1 MRAPIRP
8 PKSYGS
14 GNTERKHEE
23 NETTLSILYIRL
35 PSKAT
40 ADTVQPGTPLYCQF
54 ALASDRGTIDRE
66 GVAALSD
73 LSELVRRA
81 HRVVLLLAASDVTL
95 LRVKV
100 PPMSAARLRA
110 ALPNLVEDRLMS
122 DPAEN
127 IVVAGETHD
136 DLRTVAVVH
145 RGWLEL
151 LNKTM
156 VALGARSVS
165 ALPAQLCLPYQ
176 PGTAVAAVAEY
187 GVDVDV
193 AVRLGEQEGLGLPMT
208 ADQPELVPVEVIQAL
223 SAVVPQGPIN
233 LHVPQARVVNYQD
246 ALRLAPELDDR
257 FNVYPDNWSR
267 WVAGADKTKLNLM
280 VGVGGSDGPKLNWRP
295 WRWPLALA
303 ATVLLINAIGLNI
316 DWLRMKREADA
327 MRAGMTQTYKAAFPK
342 DPVIIDP
349 VAQLRQKIAA
359 AQRES
364 GAIAPD
370 DFIALAAG
378 FNEAWASAGQGPKAI
393 AGLEYRDHTLSVKLK
408 PDSGVP
414 MDQLQ
419 NQLKTALSA
428 RNLSLSQPSANVWQI
443 RSAK

>member
-1 MRAPIRP
+1 
-8 PKSYGS
+8 
-14 GNTERKHEE
+14 
-23 NETTLSILYIRL
+23 LSTLYIRL

-40 ADTVQPGTPLYCQF
+40 ADSVQPGTPLYCQF
-54 ALASDRGTIDRE
+54 ALALDRGAIDRE

-73 LSELVRRA
+73 LSDLVRRA

-110 ALPNLVEDRLMS
+110 ALPNLVEDQLMS

-127 IVVAGETHD
+127 VVVAGETHD

-151 LNKTM
+151 LSKTM
-156 VALGARSVS
+156 TALGARSVS
-165 ALPAQLCLPYQ
+165 AVPAQLCLPYQ
-176 PGTAVAAVAEY
+176 SGTAVAAVAEY
-187 GVDVDV
+187 GADVDV
-193 AVRLGEQEGLGLPMT
+193 AVRLAEQQGLGLPVT

-223 SAVVPQGPIN
+223 TAVVPQAPIN
-233 LHVPQARVVNYQD
+233 LYVPQARVANYQD
-246 ALRLAPELDDR
+246 ALRLAPELEER
-257 FNVYPDNWSR
+257 ITAHADNWSR
-267 WVAGADKTKLNLM
+267 WIAGADKKPLDLM
-280 VGVGGSDGPKLNWRP
+280 AGLGMNSGPQLNWRP

-303 ATVLLINAIGLNI
+303 ATVLLLNAIGLNI
-316 DWLRMKREADA
+316 DWLRMKREAGA
-327 MRAGMTQTYKAAFPK
+327 MRTGMIQTYRSAFPK

-349 VAQLRQKIAA
+349 LAQLRQKVAA

-370 DFIALAAG
+370 DFIALTAAFG
-378 FNEAWASAGQGPKAI
+378 EAWASAGQGPQSI
-393 AGLEYRDHTLSVKLK
+393 AGLEYRDRALSVKLK
-408 PDSGVP
+408 PGSEVP
-414 MDQLQ
+414 MDQIR
-419 NQLKTALSA
+419 TALGT

-443 RSAK
+443 RSGK